1 MEDPFGTSG
10 LRARVLD
17 AWTSAPARFREDA
30 NAEEDY
36 ALGGYRDRVLVEL
49 AQNAADAARRAGVP
63 GHLRLV
69 LWEGALEAA
78 NTGAP
83 LTAEGV
89 ESLSSLRASTKR
101 GDDSAGRF
109 GVGFTAVVSVS
120 DEPSA
125 ASLTGAVAWSAE
137 RTRALVAGIPEL
149 AEALASRHGHVPVL
163 RLPFPAEAVPPEGF
177 TTLITLPFRDEA
189 AERSLRAQ
197 LAELGAPLLLALPA
211 LATLTVV
218 VDGETRL
225 LRAARPTPE
234 TVTVTETRGAAAP
247 GEGEETVSRWRTAEA
262 HGGIPGELL
271 ADRPTEERG
280 RPFWSVRWAVRA
292 ESRGP
297 LDAPPPGGEVLYA
310 PTPTEEPLDFPALLI
325 ASLPLASDRRR
336 AEPGGLTDFL
346 VERAAE
352 TYLELLAGAGGAEDA
367 GIRALL
373 DLVPGPVP
381 VGVLDGA
388 LRRAV
393 LRLLP
398 DAPLLPLAEDA
409 GARVRGRDAVAVD
422 GPAPLVEA
430 LSGVVPGL
438 LPAAWPAGHRAMRAL
453 GVRRMSAA
461 DVVDALAGLDREPAW
476 WRGIYDALSGVDA
489 GELGALPV
497 PLADGRLVRGPRG
510 VLLARD
516 LPEPGRLAVLGLR
529 IADPDADHP
538 LLVRLGAVEA
548 GPRQVLADP
557 AVRAAVEGS
566 LDLEDPEECDAV
578 ADAVLTLTGA
588 LSGPAEPWLS
598 ELALTG
604 ADGEL
609 YPAGE
614 LLFEDSPLRRVMGE
628 DSPFG
633 IVDPELVERYGSAAL
648 ENAGVLRGFALLR
661 VRDVDLNDLE
671 TLDELGLDGV
681 EDWDVPSGHLPELV
695 AVRDLELVRDWEAA
709 LALLTRPPYRE
720 AVVEPLSLMD
730 GTRVPSY
737 TSWWLERHEVLGG
750 VRRAHEADPLLED
763 LYDPA
768 PEFLDPEFARALGV
782 RRTLDDVPPDELLG
796 LLADPARPVRR
807 DRLRELWT
815 WLSQAPDLLP
825 PDEVRAVTGG
835 VVEVVPAEDAI
846 VVDVPYA
853 LPLLADQPLVL
864 LPHARAEALAELLE
878 LPLAS
883 DEVQGGPDSPG
894 VEREVPGIVRELFP
908 EAPESYLHHEKL
920 VVHGREVS
928 WWYDGSPH
936 ASGPGG
942 LARAIAWELGRWSD
956 RQSLAALLTA
966 PDSAAL
972 LLAED
977 DLS

>member
-1 MEDPFGTSG
+1 MEDPFGTAG
-10 LRARVLD
+10 LRARVLET
-17 AWTSAPARFREDA
+17 WTSSPARFREDA

-49 AQNAADAARRAGVP
+49 AQNAADAAQRAGVP

-69 LWEGALEAA
+69 LRDGTLTAA

-101 GDDSAGRF
+101 GADSAGRF

-120 DEPSA
+120 DEPSV

-137 RTRALVAGIPEL
+137 RTRALVEGIPALAGEL
-149 AEALASRHGHVPVL
+149 AARHGHVPVL
-163 RLPFPAEAVPPEGF
+163 RLPFPAEDVPPEGF
-177 TTLITLPFRDEA
+177 TTRVTLPLRDEA
-189 AERSLRAQ
+189 AERSLRGQ

-211 LATLTVV
+211 LATLTVT
-218 VDGETRL
+218 VDGRTRL

-234 TVTVTETRGAAAP
+234 TVTVTVTETEDGPP
-247 GEGEETVSRWRTAEA
+247 GEERETVSRWRTAEA
-262 HGGIPGELL
+262 HGEIPGELL
-271 ADRPTEERG
+271 ADRPAEERG

-292 ESRGP
+292 EPRGP
-297 LDAPPPGGEVLYA
+297 LDAPPAGGEVLYA
-310 PTPTEEPLDFPALLI
+310 PTPTAEPLDFPALLI

-336 AEPGGLTDFL
+336 AEPGALTDFL
-346 VERAAE
+346 VDRAAE
-352 TYLELLAGAGGAEDA
+352 AYLELLAGAGDTG
-367 GIRALL
+367 LL
-373 DLVPGPVP
+373 DLVPSPVP
-381 VGVLDGA
+381 AGVLDGA

-393 LRLLP
+393 LRRLP
-398 DAPLLPLAEDA
+398 EAPLLPLAEDA
-409 GARVRGRDAVAVD
+409 GAGVRGRDAVAVD
-422 GPAPLVEA
+422 GPAPLVEM

-453 GVRRMSAA
+453 GVRRMSPA

-476 WRGIYDALSGVDA
+476 WRGVYDALGGVDA

-516 LPEPGRLAVLGLR
+516 LPEPGRAAVLGLR

-566 LDLEDPEECDAV
+566 LDLDDPEERAAI

-588 LSGPAEPWLS
+588 LSGPAEPWLA
-598 ELALTG
+598 ELALPG
-604 ADGEL
+604 EDGEP

-633 IVDPELVERYGSAAL
+633 IVDPGLVERYGAVAL

-661 VRDVDLNDLE
+661 VADVDLNDPE

-681 EDWDVPSGHLPELV
+681 EDWDVPSGYLPELV
-695 AVRDLELVRDWEAA
+695 AVRDLELVQDWEAA
-709 LALLTRPPYRE
+709 LPLLARPPYRE

-737 TSWWLERHEVLGG
+737 TSWWLARHEVLGG
-750 VRRAHEADPLLED
+750 VRRAHDADPLLEG

-768 PEFLDPEFARALGV
+768 PRFLDPEFAGALGV
-782 RRTLDDVPPDELLG
+782 RRTLADVPPDELLDR
-796 LLADPARPVRR
+796 LADPGRPVRR
-807 DRLRELWT
+807 DQLRELWT
-815 WLSQAPDLLP
+815 WLSHAPDLLP
-825 PDEVRAVTGG
+825 PDEVRAVAGG
-835 VVEVVPAEDAI
+835 SVEVVPAEDAI

-883 DEVQGGPDSPG
+883 DEVPGGPDSPG
-894 VEREVPGIVRELFP
+894 VEREVPEIVRELFP
-908 EAPESYLHHEKL
+908 EAPESYLHHERL
-920 VVHGREVS
+920 VVHGREVP
-928 WWYDGSPH
+928 WWYDGRPH
-936 ASGPGG
+936 ASGPEG
-942 LARAIAWELGRWSD
+942 LARAIAWELGRWAD

-966 PDSAAL
+966 PESAAL
-972 LLAED
+972 LLAEA

>member
-1 MEDPFGTSG
+1 MDDPFGTAA

-17 AWTSAPARFREDA
+17 AWAAAPARFREDA

-36 ALGGYRDRVLVEL
+36 ALGAYRDRVLIEL
-49 AQNAADAARRAGVP
+49 AQNAADAAQRAGVP
-63 GHLRLV
+63 GHLRLE
-69 LWEGALEAA
+69 LRDGTLTAD

-101 GDDSAGRF
+101 GADSAGRF

-120 DEPSA
+120 DAPSA

-137 RTRALVAGIPEL
+137 RTRALVEGVPEL
-149 AEALASRHGHVPVL
+149 AGELAARHGHVPVL
-163 RLPFPAEAVPPEGF
+163 RLPFPSADVPPEGF
-177 TTLITLPFRDEA
+177 ATRVVLPLRDEA

-197 LAELGAPLLLALPA
+197 LAGVGAPLLLALPA
-211 LATLTVV
+211 LATLAVT
-218 VDGETRL
+218 VDGGTRL
-225 LRAARPTPE
+225 LRAARPEPG
-234 TVTVTETRGAAAP
+234 TVIVTETGDAAGLPAEGA
-247 GEGEETVSRWRTAEA
+247 VSRWRTVEA
-262 HGGIPGELL
+262 HGRIPEELL
-271 ADRPTEERG
+271 ADRPAEERN

-292 ESRGP
+292 EPRGP
-297 LDAPPPGGEVLYA
+297 LDAPPTGGGVLYA
-310 PTPTEEPLDFPALLI
+310 PTPTDEPLDFPALLI
-325 ASLPLASDRRR
+325 ASVPLASDRRR
-336 AEPGGLTDFL
+336 VEPGPLTDFL
-346 VERAAE
+346 VERAAGA
-352 TYLELLAGAGGAEDA
+352 YLDLLAGTAGT
-367 GIRALL
+367 ALL

-381 VGVLDGA
+381 AGVLDGA
-388 LRRAV
+388 LRHAV
-393 LRLLP
+393 LRALP
-398 DAPLLPLAEDA
+398 EAPLLPLAEDSA
-409 GARVRGRDAVAVD
+409 ARVRGRDAVAVD
-422 GPAPLVEA
+422 GPAPLVAA

-438 LPAAWPAGHRAMRAL
+438 LPAAWPAGHRALRAL
-453 GVRRMSAA
+453 GVRRMAPA

-476 WRGIYDALSGVDA
+476 WRAVYDALAGVDS

-516 LPEPGRLAVLGLR
+516 LPAPERLSALGLR
-529 IADPDADHP
+529 VADPAADHP

-566 LDLEDPEECDAV
+566 LDLEDPQERADL

-588 LSGPAEPWLS
+588 LSGPADSWLA
-598 ELALTG
+598 ELALPG
-604 ADGEL
+604 ADGEP

-633 IVDPELVERYGSAAL
+633 IVDPGLVERYGASAL

-661 VRDVDLNDLE
+661 AQDVDLNDPD
-671 TLDELGLDGV
+671 TLDELSLDGL
-681 EDWDVPSGHLPELV
+681 EDWDVPSAHLPELT
-695 AVRDLELVRDWEAA
+695 AVRDLELVEDWEAA
-709 LALLTRPPYRE
+709 LRLLALPPWRE
-720 AVVEPLSLMD
+720 AVVAPVVLPD
-730 GTRVPSY
+730 GARVPSY
-737 TSWWLERHEVLGG
+737 TSWWLARREVLGG
-750 VRRAHEADPLLED
+750 ARRARDADPLLEG

-782 RRTLDDVPPDELLG
+782 RRSLADVPPDELLE

-807 DRLRELWT
+807 DQLRALWT
-815 WLSQAPDLLP
+815 WLSHASELVP
-825 PDEVRAVTGG
+825 PDEVRAVAGA

-864 LPHARAEALAELLE
+864 LPHDRAEDLAELLE

-883 DEVQGGPDSPG
+883 DEVPAGPDAPG
-894 VEREVPGIVRELFP
+894 TEREVPGIVRELFP
-908 EAPESYLHHEKL
+908 EAPESYLHHDRL
-920 VVHGREVS
+920 VVQGREVS
-928 WWYDGSPH
+928 WWYDGRPH
-936 ASGPGG
+936 ASGPAG
-942 LARAIAWELGRWSD
+942 LARAVAWELGRWGD
-956 RQSLAALLTA
+956 RQALQALLA
-966 PDSAAL
+966 EPGAAVL
-972 LLAED
+972 LLAEA